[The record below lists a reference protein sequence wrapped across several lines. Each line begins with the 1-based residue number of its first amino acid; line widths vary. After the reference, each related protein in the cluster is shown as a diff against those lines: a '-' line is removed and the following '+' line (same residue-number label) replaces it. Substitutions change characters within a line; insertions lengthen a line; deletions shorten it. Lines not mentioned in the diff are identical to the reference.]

1 MNRGEVIFEVSRS
14 LGLDDTPVGTDN
26 AADELILMQRWV
38 NSAITDVL
46 NKTRCYLDEADMA
59 LDAGVT
65 SYRIDNDILAVD
77 EISAPDASGMPYM
90 LMEVPNQTI
99 QDILYRDAPQ
109 VPGTPSY
116 YFCKG
121 DYLRVAP
128 APSDG
133 VVLHYFYVPRPKE
146 IPADG
151 TPDSDGADLSDP
163 QWGGIPSEYHD
174 AVTAYVM
181 WQGAQYDDKGGGF
194 YRGHA
199 FAPGSAYQG
208 IYDDRIK
215 EIRKELR
222 GKGSRG
228 MHPARVGYP
237 DRRGPGFRN
246 DQYPSPWR
254 DRY

>member
-1 MNRGEVIFEVSRS
+1 MTRGEVVFQVSRS
-14 LGLDDTPVGTDN
+14 LGLDDTAVGTDN

-38 NSAITDVL
+38 NNGITDIL
-46 NKTRCYLDEADMA
+46 NKTRCYLDEADMT

-65 SYRIDNDILAVD
+65 SYRIDQDILAVD
-77 EISAPDASGMPYM
+77 EITAPDISGMPYT

-99 QDILYRDAPQ
+99 TEMLATGYVN
-109 VPGTPSY
+109 VPGSPSH

-128 APSDG
+128 SPAGG
-133 VVLHYFYVPRPKE
+133 VKLHYFYVPRPTE

-151 TPDSDGADLSDP
+151 TTADDGTDLSDP
-163 QWGGIPSEYHD
+163 TYGGIPSEYHD
-174 AVTAYVM
+174 VLVDYVM

-199 FAPGSAYQG
+199 FAPGSAYQAL
-208 IYDDRIK
+208 YQDSVK
-215 EIRKELR
+215 EMRKELR

-228 MHPARVGYP
+228 MHPARIGYP
-237 DRRGPGFRN
+237 DRGGPGFRN
-246 DQYPSPWR
+246 DTYPSWSSR
-254 DRY
+254 G